1 LCKPFDIQIEG
12 LRNIS
17 KQILNNILTKQY
29 SSFIFA
35 AMQILSI
42 SNLYSQQLLGGFALE
57 DINFS
62 QNYFQKIALI
72 GETGSGKST
81 LLKTIAGFIQHKSG
95 NIIFNGKKVLGPD
108 WQLVA
113 GEKGIAYLS
122 QHFELRNNYRM
133 EELLLYANELTQEE
147 ANELYTICRI
157 DHLMKRNSYELS
169 GGEKQRIALA
179 RLLVSKPRLLIL
191 DEPFSNLD
199 LIHRAILKQVV
210 EDVCTR
216 FEISCMMTSHEP
228 ADILPWA
235 DEILVLQNGKIIQK
249 GTAEEVYKKP
259 VSEYAAALLGNY
271 NLIEN
276 EIIRPEDLIITK
288 EKEHSMVGKI
298 VSLKYMGE
306 CYEIDMLIND
316 VKLALKTDNV
326 SLSIGDEIFVRLKNK

>member
-1 LCKPFDIQIEG
+1 
-12 LRNIS
+12 
-17 KQILNNILTKQY
+17 
-29 SSFIFA
+29 
-35 AMQILSI
+35 MQILSVT
-42 SNLYSQQLLGGFALE
+42 NLFSEQLLGGFAIE
-57 DINFS
+57 DINFT
-62 QNYFQKIALI
+62 QNKFQKIALI

-81 LLKTIAGFIQHKSG
+81 LLKTIAGFIQPKSG
-95 NIIFNGKKVLGPD
+95 EILFNGKKVMGPD

-147 ANELYTICRI
+147 ANELYKICRI

-169 GGEKQRIALA
+169 GGEKQRLALA

-191 DEPFSNLD
+191 DEPYSNLD

-210 EDVCTR
+210 EDVCNR
-216 FEISCMMTSHEP
+216 FEISCIMTSHEP
-228 ADILPWA
+228 ADVLPWA
-235 DEILVLQNGKIIQK
+235 DEVLVLQNGKIIQR
-249 GTAEEVYKKP
+249 GTAEEMYKKP

-276 EIIRPEDLIITK
+276 SIVRPEDIIITK

-298 VSLKYMGE
+298 DSIKFMGE
-306 CYEIDMLIND
+306 YYEIDILIKN
-316 VKLALKTDNV
+316 VKLTSKTNDI
-326 SLSIGDEIFVRLKNK
+326 SLRVGNEIFVRLKNK